1 LQSLAKGIF
10 DIDSQNQPE
19 RAIVEASSTARE
31 MTMHFN
37 EFGFQEVEYQK
48 LYRQF
53 AAPFLV
59 EGNAENNLFFI
70 HEAQRN
76 HIYGVNNALL
86 ELIGDALTLLSRIAF
101 TAEASHFLRFGV
113 MRRLRMIDSSFKS
126 FQSIV
131 PPNRTVPLSPE
142 QSDRVC
148 RDLNAIYIDLLGL
161 LDNYAWV
168 AVHQLGSTATKAAN
182 PLSIGLFKRTFAV
195 DPVLKP
201 VADALQPFSDWERD
215 VKTRR
220 NPAAHRMPLY
230 VPPAALTPVDVVE
243 FERFEALI
251 SQALR
256 VQEFEKMDALREGR
270 RRVGTLIPKFLHDP
284 GEPAIDIYPTVPED
298 IGQAVKIGRATQT
311 FLLQTGA
318 AAAQPQ

>member
-1 LQSLAKGIF
+1 
-10 DIDSQNQPE
+10 
-19 RAIVEASSTARE
+19 
-31 MTMHFN
+31 
-37 EFGFQEVEYQK
+37 
-48 LYRQF
+48 
-53 AAPFLV
+53 
-59 EGNAENNLFFI
+59 
-70 HEAQRN
+70 
-76 HIYGVNNALL
+76 
-86 ELIGDALTLLSRIAF
+86 
-101 TAEASHFLRFGV
+101 
-113 MRRLRMIDSSFKS
+113 
-126 FQSIV
+126 
-131 PPNRTVPLSPE
+131 
-142 QSDRVC
+142 
-148 RDLNAIYIDLLGL
+148 
-161 LDNYAWV
+161 
-168 AVHQLGSTATKAAN
+168 VHQLGSTATKAAN

-230 VPPAALTPVDVVE
+230 VPQAALTPVDVVE

-256 VQEFEKMDALREGR
+256 AQEFEKMDALREG
-270 RRVGTLIPKFLHDP
+270 VGTLIPKFLHDP